1 MPRIPSTPSVKTFTE
16 TWSADFKDAV
26 TKAAGKNGKLSVSEA
41 KKLAASATPDK
52 MFADTAL
59 NLLKAA
65 GNTAQSIDSLVS
77 SAKAY
82 AQRAAEVAA
91 GADKKLSLEDGA
103 KLPKDL
109 VEDFFLLRGKPVPST
124 TTPVTPSSGGLPLA
138 QLGPA
143 LETAVAGLWVTSE
156 SDAKLK
162 FLSGAQLGGAAISPA
177 LVRAQL
183 RAQHD
188 VLMPDVMYG
197 ASPLA
202 SRTKTEQRS
211 ANAFLAKLATPMDPG
226 DPASVASAQ
235 RFAQLKTLL
244 QANLT
249 DLTVIRFGSRNIST
263 FIVGRTAS
271 GELAGL
277 LTGQVET

>member
-1 MPRIPSTPSVKTFTE
+1 MARIPSTPSVKTFTE

-26 TKAAGKNGKLSVSEA
+26 TRAAGKNGKLSVAEA
-41 KKLAASATPDK
+41 KKLAASSAPDK

-65 GNTAQSIDSLVS
+65 GNTAQSVETLVS

-91 GADKKLSLEDGA
+91 GSDKMLSLADGA

-109 VEDFFLLRGKPVPST
+109 VEDFFLLRGKPAPAA
-124 TTPVTPSSGGLPLA
+124 TTPVTPPATGMPLA

-143 LETAVAGLWVTSE
+143 LTTAVDGLWLTSE

-162 FLSGAQLGGAAISPA
+162 FVSGAQLNGAAITPA

-183 RAQHD
+183 GAQHD
-188 VLMPDVMYG
+188 VLMPDVMGG

-211 ANAFLAKLATPMDPG
+211 ANAFLSKLATPMDPG
-226 DPASVASAQ
+226 DPASVASAA
-235 RFAQLKTLL
+235 RFAQLKTLM

-249 DLTVIRFGSRNIST
+249 DLTVIRFGNRNIST

-271 GELAGL
+271 GELAGM

>member
-82 AQRAAEVAA
+82 AQRAAQVAA
-91 GADKKLSLEDGA
+91 GPDGKLSLADGA
-103 KLPKDL
+103 KLPSDL
-109 VEDFFLLRGKPVPST
+109 VEDFFMLRGKTAPG
-124 TTPVTPSSGGLPLA
+124 TTPVVVGGSALPELKTKLDA
-138 QLGPA
+138 A
-143 LETAVAGLWVTSE
+143 TADLWLTSE
-156 SDAKLK
+156 TDAKLK
-162 FLSGAQLGGAAISPA
+162 FISGGALHGAAITPA

-183 RAQHD
+183 GAQHD
-188 VLMPDVMYG
+188 VMIPDVMYVDP
-197 ASPLA
+197 SEIPLA
-202 SRTKTEQRS
+202 GKT
-211 ANAFLAKLATPMDPG
+211 
-226 DPASVASAQ
+226 
-235 RFAQLKTLL
+235 
-244 QANLT
+244 
-249 DLTVIRFGSRNIST
+249 TVSD
-263 FIVGRTAS
+263 
-271 GELAGL
+271 
-277 LTGQVET
+277 